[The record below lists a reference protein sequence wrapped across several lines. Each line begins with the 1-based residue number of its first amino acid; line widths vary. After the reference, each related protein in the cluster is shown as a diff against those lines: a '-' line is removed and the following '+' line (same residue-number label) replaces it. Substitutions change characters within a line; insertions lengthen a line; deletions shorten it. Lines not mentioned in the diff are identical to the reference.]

1 STKYA
6 KPLMLSLLFFE
17 AQRAGELP
25 KDQRV
30 TWRKSAHMSDG
41 KALGVNLSGG
51 YYDAGDFVKFGLP
64 GSFTLSML
72 GWTALDYQKGVET
85 SGQTKYLHEAIRWGT
100 DYLLKCRLGPDRFVI
115 QVGDPKP
122 DHDYWGSPEDMP
134 LSIPRPIYLATKEWP
149 ASEPLA
155 ESAAALAAAS
165 LVLGPQDMAYGSKLL
180 QTAKDLFVQAE
191 RYPGLYQSGIRKQL
205 RGKMQGV
212 KDCYESSGYQ
222 DELAWAAAWLH
233 RATNDTTYLT
243 KAKHHLDS
251 LPLSTIRRGILNW
264 DDKSIGAL
272 ALLAK
277 ADGGKGK
284 YANRLREY
292 SDWMAT
298 KTPRTPGGLLW
309 LAASDWGSSSV
320 ALSSSFILGF
330 AHDHLPSPKPSW
342 NTFAQSQVDYLLGKN
357 PAKRSYLVG
366 ADLTSP
372 LRTHHAAA
380 HGVQPPGKGWDLY
393 ESASPNRYVLWGAIV
408 GGPGKKDDFRDA
420 RGDFKGNE
428 PAMDYNA
435 VLVASLGR
443 MATKG

>member
-1 STKYA
+1 YG

-17 AQRAGELP
+17 AQRAGSLP
-25 KDQRV
+25 KDQRIP
-30 TWRKSAHMSDG
+30 WRKPAHVNDG
-41 KALGVNLSGG
+41 KDLQADLSGG

-72 GWTALDYQKGVET
+72 GWTALDYQKGIET
-85 SGQTKYLHEAIRWGT
+85 SGQTQYLHQAIRWGT
-100 DYLLKCRLGPDRFVI
+100 DYLLKCQLGPDRFVI

-134 LSIPRPIYLATKEWP
+134 SSTPRPVYLATKQWP

-165 LVLGPQDMAYGSKLL
+165 IVLGPEDAAYGSKLL
-180 QTAKDLFVQAE
+180 QTAKDLFSQAE
-191 RYPGLYQSGIRKQL
+191 RYPGLYQNGLRKQI
-205 RGKMQGV
+205 RGEMQGV
-212 KDCYESSGYQ
+212 NDCYESSGYQ

-233 RATNDTTYLT
+233 RATKEPSYLT
-243 KAKHHLDS
+243 KAKQYFDAFS
-251 LPLSTIRRGILNW
+251 EAEIRHSFLNW
-264 DDKSIGAL
+264 DDKAIGAL

-277 ADGGKGK
+277 AEGGSSK
-284 YANRLREY
+284 YAVMLKEHA
-292 SDWMAT
+292 DWIST
-298 KTPRTPGGLLW
+298 KAPRTPGGLLW
-309 LAASDWGSSSV
+309 LPASDWGSSSV

-330 AHDHLPSPKPSW
+330 AYDHLPSPNAAWDVFSR
-342 NTFAQSQVDYLLGKN
+342 SQVDYLLGKN
-357 PAKRSYLVG
+357 PAKRNYVVG
-366 ADLTSP
+366 ADASSP
-372 LRTHHAAA
+372 LRVHHAAA
-380 HGVQPPGKGWDLY
+380 QGVLPPGKGWEIY

-435 VLVASLGR
+435 VMVAALGR
-443 MATKG
+443 MTT